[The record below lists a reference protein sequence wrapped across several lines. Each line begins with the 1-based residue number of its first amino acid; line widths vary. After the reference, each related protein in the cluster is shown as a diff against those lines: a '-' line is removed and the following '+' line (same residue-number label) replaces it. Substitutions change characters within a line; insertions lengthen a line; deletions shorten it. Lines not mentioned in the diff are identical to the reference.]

1 MKKNTV
7 PIALAALLPI
17 AYGVKRIIETKAHE
31 KNEMNHLLGKHFK
44 DDYKNLKL
52 TSRQRKEI
60 YSVLKNKAADANQ
73 DIKNILNNTQLSLYE
88 RIGKRLH

>member
-1 MKKNTV
+1 MNKNTI
-7 PIALAALLPI
+7 PIALAALLPV
-17 AYGVKRIIETKAHE
+17 AYGVKRLIKNKATE
-31 KNEMNHLLGKHFK
+31 QTEMNRLLGDHFK

-52 TSRQRKEI
+52 TSHQRKEI

-73 DIKNILNNTQLSLYE
+73 DIKHILNNTQLSLYE